1 MFCLPK
7 TQADGHGFFILAT
20 AHEIEASQ
28 GNPQWNGA
36 DQAKSLN
43 PAGRIAMHVQ
53 NNIGGDVHPPVLGV
67 VDGELNFLALV
78 LHVLVVAD
86 ISAIFV

>member
-1 MFCLPK
+1 
-7 TQADGHGFFILAT
+7 
-20 AHEIEASQ
+20 
-28 GNPQWNGA
+28 
-36 DQAKSLN
+36 
-43 PAGRIAMHVQ
+43 MHVQ

-78 LHVLVVAD
+78 VHVLVVAD